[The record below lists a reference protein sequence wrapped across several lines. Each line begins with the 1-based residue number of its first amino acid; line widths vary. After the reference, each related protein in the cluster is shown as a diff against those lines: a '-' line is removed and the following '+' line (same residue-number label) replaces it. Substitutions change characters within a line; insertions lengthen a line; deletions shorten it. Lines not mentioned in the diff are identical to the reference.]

1 MGDPG
6 PVELLIF
13 LEIELKDIIGF
24 GKTISVPHLF
34 MMTNCFD
41 IAIG

>member
-34 MMTNCFD
+34 KMTNCFD
-41 IAIG
+41 ITIG

>member
-13 LEIELKDIIGF
+13 LQIELNDMIGF

-34 MMTNCFD
+34 MMKKCFD